1 MTLSS
6 LTTATVQIPF
16 SQIFSLF
23 VESIACQV
31 VFFLHIHL
39 GYICWMKPIS
49 PQKYDAIL

>member
-1 MTLSS
+1 MTMSR

-23 VESIACQV
+23 AESIACQV
-31 VFFLHIHL
+31 VFFLTDSPW
-39 GYICWMKPIS
+39 ICWMKPIS

>member
-31 VFFLHIHL
+31 VFFFTD
-39 GYICWMKPIS
+39 S
-49 PQKYDAIL
+49 PWIYMLDETNFTPKI